1 MDIQFDLAWVFV
13 FLSTKNAYT
22 GLWGGVISSA
32 PSPDP
37 GSPLVLFSFF
47 HFIRLFWNLVDKRGE
62 NCN

>member
-1 MDIQFDLAWVFV
+1 LRTFLISFV
-13 FLSTKNAYT
+13 GFYSRIAILEFAYT

-47 HFIRLFWNLVDKRGE
+47 PVGIEKIIE
-62 NCN
+62 